1 MKLLVDE
8 CLSEELAKLARDRG
22 HDEASH
28 VVWIGKR
35 GMKDWNLM
43 KVVLEGDWILVTRN
57 AFDFRG
63 PAAGTGTEG
72 EYADVDLHAGLICLN
87 GPPRGFDLGMQL
99 ELFAVAL
106 DEIARDDD
114 LVNKVLEI
122 TYQDDNEIR
131 IDRYDL
137 PADG

>member
-8 CLSEELAKLARDRG
+8 CLSEELAKLARARR

-35 GMKDWNLM
+35 GIQDWNLM

-57 AFDFRG
+57 AVDFRG
-63 PAAGTGTEG
+63 PAATPGAEG
-72 EYADVDLHAGLICLN
+72 EYAEVDLHAGLICLN
-87 GPPRGFDLGMQL
+87 GPPGGFDLDMQL

-106 DEIARDDD
+106 DEIAQDGD

-122 TYQDDNEIR
+122 SYQDDDQIR
-131 IDRYDL
+131 VDRYDL
-137 PADG
+137 PS